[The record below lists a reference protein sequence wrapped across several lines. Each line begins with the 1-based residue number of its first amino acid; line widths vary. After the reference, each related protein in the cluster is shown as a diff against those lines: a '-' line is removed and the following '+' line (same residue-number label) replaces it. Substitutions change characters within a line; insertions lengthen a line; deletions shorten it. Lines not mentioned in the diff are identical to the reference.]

1 MKDKDVHPAKARAL
15 ALVKPGSHLPYGQ
28 NFRSPSDG

>member
-1 MKDKDVHPAKARAL
+1 MKDEDVHPAKAR

-28 NFRSPSDG
+28 NFRSPL